1 MTTQVLA
8 LLPQLL
14 RGVVVTVEVTAA
26 AGALAIA
33 LSVPVALGRMS
44 AIWPIRIVATTY
56 VEILR
61 GTSALVQL
69 FYLFFILPLVG
80 IRLDPLPTAII
91 GLGLNFS
98 AYGSE
103 IVRGAIAGVD
113 RGQWEGA
120 AALHLSWTV
129 TLRRIVAPQAVVVMM
144 PSLANLLIQL
154 LKSTSLVSLITL
166 TDLTFAGQSLITTTG
181 QPFAVWA
188 LVLVLYYILAVPLA
202 WAADRLEARA
212 SVYRPRHMRA
222 V

>member
-1 MTTQVLA
+1 ML
-8 LLPQLL
+8 
-14 RGVVVTVEVTAA
+14 
-26 AGALAIA
+26 
-33 LSVPVALGRMS
+33 
-44 AIWPIRIVATTY
+44 
-56 VEILR
+56 
-61 GTSALVQL
+61 
-69 FYLFFILPLVG
+69 
-80 IRLDPLPTAII
+80 
-91 GLGLNFS
+91 
-98 AYGSE
+98 
-103 IVRGAIAGVD
+103 
-113 RGQWEGA
+113 
-120 AALHLSWTV
+120 
-129 TLRRIVAPQAVVVMM
+129 